1 MGLIE
6 IVLGMIV
13 LSVVALAVTA
23 TILVVNSKEMRSAGG
38 SSLDL
43 QALNYARETLEDLK
57 SAVSSDATRAA
68 PLTNGL
74 HDDATTALPAGD
86 LLNHGGTR
94 TYLVTDASTDAAL
107 AGTDLKKVTVTV
119 QWTD

>member
-6 IVLGMIV
+6 IVLSMLV
-13 LSVVALAVTA
+13 LAVTSLAVTA
-23 TILVVNSKEMRSAGG
+23 TMTVVSSKEMRSAGG

-43 QALNYARETLEDLK
+43 QALNYARETLENLR

-74 HDDATTALPAGD
+74 HDDATTGLPAGD
-86 LLNHGGTR
+86 LLNHSGTR
-94 TYLVTDASTDAAL
+94 TYTVSDV